1 MLTEPTNLFSSFGLK
16 IANIA

>member
-16 IANIA
+16 TANIA